1 MPLKLFIALAL
12 SACLMLPGGLR
23 AAADEGRGLGGY
35 PRMLIGPGDLLSI
48 TVYGEEKDMPTDYLV
63 DSEGSIVFPLVGLFH
78 CSGLTQA
85 QMSKSLAKEL
95 KAFEKRP
102 QVTVLIKESNAF
114 TISVLG
120 SVQKPG
126 KYPIRG
132 VPDLLSAISEAGGPN
147 EDAALGS
154 AILVHGKTKQRVDL
168 SDDLQGSGTIKE
180 HIVLYPGD
188 VLMVPK
194 SPWPSWGEWG
204 IMASILSSTAVVI
217 AEYRALH

>member
-1 MPLKLFIALAL
+1 MRPISLLL
-12 SACLMLPGGLR
+12 CLCLLLPAAFLP
-23 AAADEGRGLGGY
+23 AAAEDKAAANGY
-35 PRMLIGPGDLLSI
+35 PRLLIGPGDLLNIS
-48 TVYGEEKDMPTDYLV
+48 VYGEEKDMPADYLV
-63 DSEGSIVFPLVGLFH
+63 DSDGFIVFPLVGLFH

-85 QMSKSLAKEL
+85 QMSKSLAREL

-102 QVTVLIKESNAF
+102 QVTVLIKDSNAF

-132 VPDLLSAISEAGGPN
+132 VPDLLSALSEAGGPT

-154 AILVHGKTKQRVDL
+154 AILVHGKHKQSIDL
-168 SDDLQGSGTIKE
+168 ADDLQGSGAIKE

-204 IMASILSSTAVVI
+204 IMASILSSTAVII
-217 AEYRALH
+217 AEYRSLH

>member
-180 HIVLYPGD
+180 YIVLYPGD

-194 SPWPSWGEWG
+194 SPWPSWGEGG